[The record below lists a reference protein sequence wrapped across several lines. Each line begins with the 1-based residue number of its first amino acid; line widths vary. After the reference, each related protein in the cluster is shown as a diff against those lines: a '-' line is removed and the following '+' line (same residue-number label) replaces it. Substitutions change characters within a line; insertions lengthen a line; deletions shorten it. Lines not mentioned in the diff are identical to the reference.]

1 MEVEAMS
8 QQQDRPGSAAPAA
21 VLVAKVIVYSLIH
34 SGYRYV
40 YHVFMRVLVWGEYP
54 ALITSQKKE
63 RLVLNW
69 ALPPP

>member
-40 YHVFMRVLVWGEYP
+40 YHVFMRVLVWGKYP
-54 ALITSQKKE
+54 ALLRRK
-63 RLVLNW
+63 RND
-69 ALPPP
+69 